1 VQPLFERSAARQ
13 DSDTLL
19 VFETR
24 ADAGVGSAT
33 ECLGRANLLN
43 GMANPESI
51 DDNLW
56 GRVDAERWRDTP
68 CVARRV
74 ALEDDAK
81 SGHAVFF
88 VENPSE
94 LDSSAMN
101 LDLPCC
107 ALLNEEG
114 EISPVLIV
122 QAERHGAQTLI
133 GYRPLSGGNGI
144 CTLEEVVLLNGPDSH
159 FGLGFYSSFMVSDK
173 VVIQTKTYQTEGD
186 TKPVLW
192 ECDGSPEYT
201 MEDSKKKDRGT
212 EVILYIA
219 DDSKDYLEEYK
230 VLEIL
235 KKYCKFLPV
244 PIRFG
249 SEKTWEKVTGEKD
262 EKGNDKE
269 IEIEKPR
276 IINNTDPLWGKKPTD
291 LKDED
296 YKQFYRELY
305 PYTFE

>member
-1 VQPLFERSAARQ
+1 
-13 DSDTLL
+13 
-19 VFETR
+19 
-24 ADAGVGSAT
+24 
-33 ECLGRANLLN
+33 
-43 GMANPESI
+43 MANPESI

-159 FGLGFYSSFMVSDK
+159 FGLGFSELSLTLENCPAIISPKFQEVLAALESLTPRGGPGFL
-173 VVIQTKTYQTEGD
+173 VLEAANGD
-186 TKPVLW
+186 YAQVAGGGGLFTAEW
-192 ECDGSPEYT
+192 REH
-201 MEDSKKKDRGT
+201 RGT
-212 EVILYIA
+212 EFRHWVAGLPDRPAVKAARIPTNDAYVTVSENECLQIA
-219 DDSKDYLEEYK
+219 D
-230 VLEIL
+230 V
-235 KKYCKFLPV
+235 
-244 PIRFG
+244 
-249 SEKTWEKVTGEKD
+249 
-262 EKGNDKE
+262 KE
-269 IEIEKPR
+269 IVEAFFRRKQRPSRFAWREI
-276 IINNTDPLWGKKPTD
+276 T
-291 LKDED
+291 
-296 YKQFYRELY
+296 REFL
-305 PYTFE
+305 